1 MIWKKKKDAAAQSAE
16 AAGEMTGA
24 KGRTGAGAFA
34 KKNWKWLVPLVVVAA
49 AGAVFLIGGGNKAA
63 SRDVTYAETTPVRQ
77 DVSNSLSGTGTLN
90 PANTYTVKSLVD
102 GKILTGG
109 FEEGDKVEEGD
120 VLYTIDSSDASTN
133 LEKASIALQQA
144 QRSYDKTVDRQYV
157 RADVD
162 GTVSSLKVAKGDE
175 VTSGQ
180 EVAVI
185 RDSSKMLLNL
195 LFPAADAANF
205 SVGQSADVVLDGTF
219 ETLKGT
225 ITAVTGTDELSTGN
239 LLVRTVTIRVNNAG
253 GLTTAQAAT
262 ASVNGVSSIA
272 SATFAYQAERTLTA
286 LAAGTVTAINVPEG
300 GAVNKDDI
308 VLQISGE
315 DLTEAISLAHDL
327 GHTPFGHAG
336 ERALD
341 KLAPGGFKHYMQSLR
356 VVDKLEKDGQG
367 LNLTWEV
374 RNGIVTH
381 TKGIWAATPEGR
393 IVRMADQIAYVNH
406 DIEDAVRAGVLDP
419 ATLPKDCTAVLGQTK
434 SARITTMINSIL
446 AHSDGD
452 VGVGAEEN
460 EAFLALRDFM
470 YATVYVDKTAKAEE
484 QKVDKVIGELYEYYL
499 AHVDQMSN
507 FYVQLAYQD
516 NPERAVTD
524 YISGMSDEFAIR
536 TFEDVFVPRKWHVL

>member
-1 MIWKKKKDAAAQSAE
+1 MLFRSRLTHTLEVSQIA
-16 AAGEMTGA
+16 
-24 KGRTGAGAFA
+24 RTIARA
-34 KKNWKWLVPLVVVAA
+34 L
-49 AGAVFLIGGGNKAA
+49 
-63 SRDVTYAETTPVRQ
+63 R
-77 DVSNSLSGTGTLN
+77 LN
-90 PANTYTVKSLVD
+90 
-102 GKILTGG
+102 
-109 FEEGDKVEEGD
+109 
-120 VLYTIDSSDASTN
+120 
-133 LEKASIALQQA
+133 
-144 QRSYDKTVDRQYV
+144 
-157 RADVD
+157 
-162 GTVSSLKVAKGDE
+162 
-175 VTSGQ
+175 
-180 EVAVI
+180 
-185 RDSSKMLLNL
+185 
-195 LFPAADAANF
+195 
-205 SVGQSADVVLDGTF
+205 
-219 ETLKGT
+219 
-225 ITAVTGTDELSTGN
+225 
-239 LLVRTVTIRVNNAG
+239 
-253 GLTTAQAAT
+253 
-262 ASVNGVSSIA
+262 
-272 SATFAYQAERTLTA
+272 
-286 LAAGTVTAINVPEG
+286 
-300 GAVNKDDI
+300 
-308 VLQISGE
+308 E

-341 KLAPGGFKHYMQSLR
+341 KLTPGGFKHYMQSLR

-381 TKGIWAATPEGR
+381 TKGTWAATPEGR

-419 ATLPKDCTAVLGQTK
+419 ATLPKDCTAVLGRTK

-452 VGVGAEEN
+452 VAVGAEEN

>member
-1 MIWKKKKDAAAQSAE
+1 MDVRTRTEEIERLTLAPWATFSDESR
-16 AAGEMTGA
+16 
-24 KGRTGAGAFA
+24 GRQRPEGQDPIRPVFQRDRDRVLHCKAFRRL
-34 KKNWKWLVPLVVVAA
+34 KQKTQ
-49 AGAVFLIGGGNKAA
+49 VFL
-63 SRDVTYAETTPVRQ
+63 SP
-77 DVSNSLSGTGTLN
+77 
-90 PANTYTVKSLVD
+90 
-102 GKILTGG
+102 
-109 FEEGDKVEEGD
+109 EGD
-120 VLYTIDSSDASTN
+120 LYRTRLTHTLEVSQIARTIAR
-133 LEKASIALQQA
+133 AL
-144 QRSYDKTVDRQYV
+144 R
-157 RADVD
+157 
-162 GTVSSLKVAKGDE
+162 
-175 VTSGQ
+175 
-180 EVAVI
+180 
-185 RDSSKMLLNL
+185 LN
-195 LFPAADAANF
+195 
-205 SVGQSADVVLDGTF
+205 
-219 ETLKGT
+219 
-225 ITAVTGTDELSTGN
+225 
-239 LLVRTVTIRVNNAG
+239 
-253 GLTTAQAAT
+253 
-262 ASVNGVSSIA
+262 
-272 SATFAYQAERTLTA
+272 
-286 LAAGTVTAINVPEG
+286 
-300 GAVNKDDI
+300 
-308 VLQISGE
+308 E

-341 KLAPGGFKHYMQSLR
+341 KLTPGGFKHYMQSLR

-381 TKGIWAATPEGR
+381 TKGRWAATPEGR

-419 ATLPKDCTAVLGQTK
+419 ATLPKDCTAVLGRTK

-452 VGVGAEEN
+452 VAVGAEEK